1 MPNLFRA
8 LALVIAHLWDSVPWW
23 FWISL
28 DQAVVGTTIAVPVSA
43 VFFQSTAPGAL
54 IGATLGVCMF
64 WLLTAVDE
72 DKAFA
77 VMEFERRHMRDLPTY
92 GVYWTSV
99 VFVAHG
105 IVG

>member
-1 MPNLFRA
+1 ML
-8 LALVIAHLWDSVPWW
+8 AHLWDSIPWW

-28 DQAVVGTTIAVPVSA
+28 DQAVVGTTVGVPVSA

-54 IGATLGVCMF
+54 IGATLGVSAF

-105 IVG
+105 IFG